1 MQENQW
7 PRNPA
12 LTFWQSKRIC
22 SDHAARGPEPHD
34 TERALL
40 AYIKEK
46 AVFIDPTLDP
56 YFEKFGV

>member
-1 MQENQW
+1 M
-7 PRNPA
+7 
-12 LTFWQSKRIC
+12 
-22 SDHAARGPEPHD
+22 ARGLEPHD

-56 YFEKFGV
+56 YFEKFGAWSGIVVSRPRGMRFSSS